1 MIIHFDGG
9 LRKSLIAIVN
19 ADNNNVVII
28 KRRFNNE
35 FYEWDALELALE
47 YAITMLT
54 WPDVELVG
62 DSNQVIRWIQE
73 DEPDCGTSIIKQKC
87 LEKLTKLRASGVR
100 VVGRWVKRNEN
111 LAGRAL
117 EYHTK
122 RSSKPADFKAKWYSC
137 SRCVF
142 KSLSEKEKG
151 EHFWNEHITR

>member
-9 LRKSLIAIVN
+9 LRKSLIAIIN
-19 ADNNNVVII
+19 IENNNVMII
-28 KRRFNNE
+28 KRRINNE
-35 FYEWDALELALE
+35 DYEWDALLMALE
-47 YAITMLT
+47 YAITMVT
-54 WPDVELVG
+54 WPDIELVG

-73 DEPDCGTSIIKQKC
+73 DEPDCGTSAIKQKC
-87 LEKLTKLRASGVR
+87 LEKITKLRASDVR
-100 VVGRWVKRNEN
+100 VIGRWVKRNEN

-117 EYHTK
+117 EHHTR
-122 RSSKPADFKAKWYSC
+122 RSSKPANFIAKWYSC

>member
-9 LRKSLIAIVN
+9 LRKGLIAIIN
-19 ADNNNVVII
+19 IENNNVIII
-28 KRRFNNE
+28 KRRVNNE
-35 FYEWDALELALE
+35 DYEWDALLMALE
-47 YAITMLT
+47 YAIARVT

-73 DEPDCGTSIIKQKC
+73 DEPDCGTSEIKQKC
-87 LEKLTKLRASGVR
+87 LEKITKLRASSVR
-100 VVGRWVKRNEN
+100 VIGRWVKRNEN

-117 EYHTK
+117 EHHTR
-122 RSSKPADFKAKWYSC
+122 RSSKPANFKAKWYSC